1 MLRWRIIQAGS
12 VQTPRWARDG
22 GNGSVVH
29 DAPMTEPQL
38 TDLELRVAYLELVL
52 QRIGEM
58 SEREEPAR
66 FARFAMDYYFQSV
79 KTSRD

>member
-1 MLRWRIIQAGS
+1 
-12 VQTPRWARDG
+12 
-22 GNGSVVH
+22 
-29 DAPMTEPQL
+29 MTEPQL